1 MTIHFRRSVT
11 LAAAALTLV
20 AGSAIAQGKGNDKN
34 KGKNDKGKHDD
45 VVRVESRGSVSVPP
59 GLDKKP
65 GNMPPG
71 QFKKRYPREGVT
83 VLRDVL
89 VRNGYT
95 YVRTEPYG
103 TSQYVYYR
111 LSDGTVRRAV
121 IAPGTTRLSFT
132 NVPATVVQ
140 QVLALLY

>member
-1 MTIHFRRSVT
+1 MNARFRRTIT
-11 LAAAALTLV
+11 LAAAALTL
-20 AGSAIAQGKGNDKN
+20 ASGSALAQGKGHEKQKAAKPAKH
-34 KGKNDKGKHDD
+34 KGE
-45 VVRVESRGSVSVPP
+45 VVRVESRGSVAVPR

-71 QFKKRYPREGVT
+71 QYKKLYPREGVS

-95 YVRTEPYG
+95 YVRTAPYG
-103 TSQYVYYR
+103 ESQYVYYR
-111 LSDGTVRRAV
+111 LPDGTVRRAI

-132 NVPATVVQ
+132 NVPASVVQ